1 MIIQIFGTKKCKDT
15 KKAER
20 FFKERKIQIQMVDLA
35 QKALSKG
42 EMNRIAQAVGLD
54 NMIDPTSKRYEDLG
68 LKYMKFDLQEKLLEE
83 PLILKTPIVRQQQKA
98 TLGYQPEVW
107 KEWLK

>member
-1 MIIQIFGTKKCKDT
+1 MIIQIFGIKKSKDT

-20 FFKERKIQIQMVDLA
+20 FFKERKIQIQMIDLA
-35 QKALSKG
+35 QKSLSKG
-42 EMNRIAQAVGLD
+42 EMNRIAQSVGLE
-54 NMIDPTSKRYEDLG
+54 NMIDSSSKKYIDLG

-83 PLILKTPIVRQQQKA
+83 PLILKMPIVRLKQKA
-98 TLGYQPEVW
+98 TLGYQPDVW

>member
-20 FFKERKIQIQMVDLA
+20 FFKERKIKIQMVDLA

-42 EMNRIAQAVGLD
+42 EMNRIAQAVGLA

-83 PLILKTPIVRQQQKA
+83 PLILKTPIVRLQQKA

-107 KEWLK
+107 KEWVK